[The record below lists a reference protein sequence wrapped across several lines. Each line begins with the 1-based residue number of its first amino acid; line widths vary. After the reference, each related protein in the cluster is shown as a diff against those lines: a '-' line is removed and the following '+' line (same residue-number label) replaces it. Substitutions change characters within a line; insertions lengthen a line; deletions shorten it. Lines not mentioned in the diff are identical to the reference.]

1 MVCLH
6 FAFNFCYTRFKSKEV
21 RIFLLKRRKARRS
34 HREASSWLAAGIV
47 LGSMLLS
54 FWTLASAKDHLKP
67 HANSSTM
74 LFVSRISHSA
84 QVVAQRNKLYA
95 SVMMAQAILESANGQ
110 SKLSQ
115 EPYYNFL
122 GIKGSYKGKSVILP
136 TLEDDGQGNLYQIDT
151 PFRSYGS
158 LTACFEDYARVLSD
172 PLYRHSH
179 RGIHTSYQQATASLT
194 GTYATD
200 TSYGEKLNRI
210 IEDYQLTYFDA
221 PIR

>member
-47 LGSMLLS
+47 LGSMFLS
-54 FWTLASAKDHLKP
+54 LWTLTSAKDHLKL

-74 LFVSRISHSA
+74 LFVSKISHSA
-84 QVVAQRNKLYA
+84 QVVAQRNKLYT
-95 SVMMAQAILESANGQ
+95 SVMIAQAILESANGQ

-115 EPYYNFL
+115 EPYYNFF

-136 TLEDDGQGNLYQIDT
+136 TLEDDGQGNLYQIDAS
-151 PFRSYGS
+151 FRSYGS

-179 RGIHTSYQQATASLT
+179 RGIHTSYQQATASLI

-200 TSYGEKLNRI
+200 TSYDEKLNRI

-221 PIR
+221 PIQ

>member
-21 RIFLLKRRKARRS
+21 RIFLLKRGKARRS

-74 LFVSRISHSA
+74 LFVSKISHSA

-122 GIKGSYKGKSVILP
+122 VSKEAIKENQLFYLP
-136 TLEDDGQGNLYQIDT
+136 WKMMAKATFIKLTLLFG
-151 PFRSYGS
+151 PM
-158 LTACFEDYARVLSD
+158 AA
-172 PLYRHSH
+172 
-179 RGIHTSYQQATASLT
+179 
-194 GTYATD
+194 
-200 TSYGEKLNRI
+200 
-210 IEDYQLTYFDA
+210 
-221 PIR
+221 